1 MRSAGDMEA
10 VEIVP
15 PLPSAAF
22 KSVKVL
28 LASNSPRRRQLL
40 QMILPSF
47 EIADNID
54 VDESYPAD
62 IKPED
67 VPAYIAVA
75 KAKAHDNLLEDNEL
89 MITADTVVILD
100 GRIYGK
106 PHSREEAVDMLGRLS
121 GRTHHVVTGVAL
133 SAKGHE
139 RDVFSET
146 TAVRFAE
153 LSKAQIEDYVDRYR
167 PFDKAGAYG
176 VQEWVGAVGISGLD
190 GCYYNVMGLPL
201 HTLYEHLA
209 RFYQST

>member
-1 MRSAGDMEA
+1 MLSAGDMEIP
-10 VEIVP
+10 EILP
-15 PLPSAAF
+15 PYPASVF
-22 KSVKVL
+22 EKVKVL

-54 VDESYPAD
+54 VDESYPSD
-62 IKPED
+62 LKPED
-67 VPAYIAVA
+67 VPAYIAVV
-75 KAKAHDNLLEDNEL
+75 KAKAHDDLLEDNEL

-106 PHSREEAVDMLGRLS
+106 PHSRDEAIDMIGRLA

-133 SAKGHE
+133 SARGHE

-146 TAVRFAE
+146 TAVKFAE
-153 LSKAQIEDYVDRYR
+153 LSRAQIEEYVDRYR

-176 VQEWVGAVGISGLD
+176 VQEWIGAVGIKGID
-190 GCYYNVMGLPL
+190 GCFYNVMGLPL
-201 HTLYEHLA
+201 HTLYDHLA
-209 RFYQST
+209 AFYI

>member
-1 MRSAGDMEA
+1 MRSVGDMTT
-10 VEIVP
+10 VEMVP
-15 PLPSAAF
+15 PFPSPAF
-22 KSVKVL
+22 GKVKVL

-62 IKPED
+62 MKPEE
-67 VPAYIAVA
+67 VPAYIAVL
-75 KAKAHDNLLEDNEL
+75 KAKAHDDLLEDDEL

-100 GRIYGK
+100 GHIYGK
-106 PHSREEAVDMLGRLS
+106 PHTREEAVDMLGRLA

-133 SAKGHE
+133 SAKG
-139 RDVFSET
+139 RVCDVFSET
-146 TAVRFAE
+146 TAVRFAN
-153 LSKAQIEDYVDRYR
+153 LSKVQIEEYVDRYR

-209 RFYQST
+209 RFY

>member
-1 MRSAGDMEA
+1 MRSVGDMTT
-10 VEIVP
+10 VEMVP
-15 PLPSAAF
+15 PLPSPAF
-22 KSVKVL
+22 GKVKVL

-62 IKPED
+62 MKPED
-67 VPAYIAVA
+67 VPAYIAVL
-75 KAKAHDNLLEDNEL
+75 KAKAHDDLLEDDEL

-100 GRIYGK
+100 GHIYGK
-106 PHSREEAVDMLGRLS
+106 PHTREEAVDMLGRLA

-133 SAKGHE
+133 SAKGRV

-146 TAVRFAE
+146 TAVRFAD
-153 LSKAQIEDYVDRYR
+153 LSKVQIEEYVDRYR

-209 RFYQST
+209 RFY